1 MLLCIPLLIKDER
14 HYVSVITITKV
25 GWNKRKHPVSLS
37 LLLITAGRRKG
48 SVFFNK
54 AGVLYASTSYLPQH
68 LWTVKVSSPLL
79 LNPLIVLY
87 LPHSTAAHSTRAAKT
102 KLEALCTSLDSAAL
116 LFSSWKDTATSFPLA
131 SPPRSI
137 SSLLTSVA
145 TVSLKAWFPQGR
157 EAEVGPYKS
166 LQLQQGLCGVL
177 YTAMCLASPSEKH
190 PLQQHFAMVQVPT
203 HSRRKASPA
212 NAWGVQIMNKG
223 RNSLP
228 RVPPQNGTGSD
239 SSQNCKS

>member
-116 LFSSWKDTATSFPLA
+116 LFSSWKDAATSFPLA

-137 SSLLTSVA
+137 SSLLNFSCHC
-145 TVSLKAWFPQGR
+145 VSQ
-157 EAEVGPYKS
+157 S
-166 LQLQQGLCGVL
+166 LVPTEQRGWGW
-177 YTAMCLASPSEKH
+177 
-190 PLQQHFAMVQVPT
+190 PLQVTPAPARPMWCPLYCYVSCLSIWKAPVTAALCHGAGS
-203 HSRRKASPA
+203 HSQRQESFTCQCMRCTDNEQRQEFTP
-212 NAWGVQIMNKG
+212 
-223 RNSLP
+223 
-228 RVPPQNGTGSD
+228 
-239 SSQNCKS
+239 